1 MIEGIAQSPRPAEP
15 KGPAPFRSSPAE
27 GAPESPFSR
36 VLAGLGKE
44 IDHGETL
51 VQRAVSG
58 ASHGKDLGGLE
69 LLALQSSVYRYS
81 EAVDLTAKVIDRA
94 CSGLKTVIQGQ

>member
-15 KGPAPFRSSPAE
+15 KGPVPLRDSPSA
-27 GAPESPFSR
+27 GARESPFSR

-51 VQRAVSG
+51 VGRAMAG
-58 ASHGKDLGGLE
+58 ASHGKELGGLE
-69 LLALQSSVYRYS
+69 LLALQAGVYRYS
-81 EAVDLTAKVIDRA
+81 EAMDLTAKVIDRA